1 MSLGHISNS
10 LPLAL
15 ETIMI
20 LVSMMTWH
28 QMELRCHSRFCM
40 RIWNC
45 VHNFD
50 PTKVHKLV
58 YLLTCQTWLCKSDIL
73 GIGYRPIRFRS
84 SINNIKRLRMIPSY
98 RLLKPHQVNDLSN
111 NLLIMTSHINDATI
125 LNRKSIYIVES
136 THIQV
141 IW

>member
-28 QMELRCHSRFCM
+28 QMELRCHSRFRM

-45 VHNFD
+45 VRTLIQPKFINFIY
-50 PTKVHKLV
+50 HI
-58 YLLTCQTWLCKSDIL
+58 TCQTWLCKSDIL
-73 GIGYRPIRFRS
+73 GIGYGSFPIPPVIRLKRIYNFWCSMMILCWLTHVLVALYIIFMHFLGLTYYKMPQCQFRVFYCFS
-84 SINNIKRLRMIPSY
+84 F
-98 RLLKPHQVNDLSN
+98 
-111 NLLIMTSHINDATI
+111 
-125 LNRKSIYIVES
+125 
-136 THIQV
+136 
-141 IW
+141 

>member
-28 QMELRCHSRFCM
+28 QMELRCHSRFHM

-45 VHNFD
+45 VRTLIQPKFINFIY
-50 PTKVHKLV
+50 H
-58 YLLTCQTWLCKSDIL
+58 LTCQTWLCKSDIL
-73 GIGYRPIRFRS
+73 GIGYGPFRFRS
-84 SINNIKRLRMIPSY
+84 SINNTRLILSY
-98 RLLKPHQVNDLSN
+98 HLYRNLTWVMTHPITCLSWRLTSMTQLSSIDKLS
-111 NLLIMTSHINDATI
+111 LL
-125 LNRKSIYIVES
+125 
-136 THIQV
+136 
-141 IW
+141 